1 MKSLVVAAAMA
12 VLSPTALA
20 AQAASPAPAAAP
32 AQKARLIVL
41 SDIEADPD
49 DSQSL
54 VRLLLYA
61 NEIDIEGLVAITS
74 THMRAETHPET
85 MRRIIDAYGQVRPNL
100 AKHAAGYPAAQ
111 ALAARVS
118 VGQPAYGMAAIGP
131 GKDTDGSR
139 AIIAALDRPDPRPLW
154 IAAWG
159 GTNTLAQALQTLQA
173 TRAPAEVERLVGKL
187 RVYAISDQDDAGAW
201 IRKTFPNLF
210 YIVSPGGYGA
220 ATWMGMGFSAEGLDN
235 ATVSNAWLAANIQ
248 QGHGPLGAAYPDVA
262 YGMEGDTP
270 SFLALIPNGL
280 SDPERPDLGGW
291 GGRYELHTPKIEDT
305 DPKGFN
311 GGVPVES
318 ETRPIWT
325 NAVDRYTPYEA
336 SAHGRPIRA
345 GGKTFED
352 FRVTLWRWRDAYQN
366 DFAARIGWT
375 TLPYEAA
382 NHPPVARLAHPD
394 RLTVKAG
401 ETFVLDA
408 SPSTDPDGDS
418 LSFLWFHYPEAGSWK
433 APIAPGGAENVY
445 RVAFKAPAVTKS
457 ETAQFVV
464 AVTDKGSPP
473 VTRYQRVM
481 VTITP

>member
-1 MKSLVVAAAMA
+1 MRSLVLAAALA
-12 VLSPTALA
+12 VLPPTVAV
-20 AQAASPAPAAAP
+20 AQAPAAETPAP
-32 AQKARLIVL
+32 TQKARLIVL

-74 THMRAETHPET
+74 THMRTEVHPET
-85 MRRIIDAYGQVRPNL
+85 MRRIIAAYGQVQPNL
-100 AKHAAGYPAAQ
+100 TKHAAGYPSTQ
-111 ALAARVS
+111 ALQARVS

-154 IAAWG
+154 IGAWG
-159 GTNTLAQALQTLQA
+159 GTNTLAQALTTLRA
-173 TRAPAEVERLVGKL
+173 TRSPAELDRLVSKL
-187 RVYAISDQDDAGAW
+187 RVYAISDQDDTGAW
-201 IRKTFPNLF
+201 IRKTFPKLF

-270 SFLALIPNGL
+270 AFLGLIPNGL
-280 SDPERPDLGGW
+280 NPPERPDWGGW
-291 GGRYELHTPKIEDT
+291 GGRYRLYTPKLEDT

-311 GGVPVES
+311 GGVPVEP

-325 NAVDRYTPYEA
+325 NAVDRYTPYEPA
-336 SAHGRPIRA
+336 AHGRPIKA
-345 GGKTFED
+345 GKQSFED

-375 TLPYEAA
+375 ALPYEKA
-382 NHPPVARLAHPD
+382 NHPPIVRLGHADH
-394 RLTVKAG
+394 LTVKAG
-401 ETFVLDA
+401 ETFVLSA
-408 SPSTDPDGDS
+408 EPSTDPDGDS
-418 LSFLWFHYPEAGSWK
+418 LSFLWFHYPEVGSWTS
-433 APIAPGGAENVY
+433 PIAPAGAENVY
-445 RVAFKAPAVTKS
+445 RSAFKAPAVSKP
-457 ETAQFVV
+457 ETAHFIV
-464 AVTDKGSPP
+464 AVTDKGAPP
-473 VTRYQRVM
+473 VTRYRRVV

>member
-1 MKSLVVAAAMA
+1 MRSLVLAAALVVLPPAVVAA
-12 VLSPTALA
+12 S
-20 AQAASPAPAAAP
+20 AQAAPASAS

-74 THMRAETHPET
+74 THMRGEVHPQT
-85 MRRIIDAYGQVRPNL
+85 MRRIIGAYGRVQPNL
-100 AKHAAGYPAAQ
+100 LKHAAGYPTAQ
-111 ALAARVS
+111 SLLSKVS

-131 GKDTDGSR
+131 GRDTDGSR
-139 AIIAALDRPDPRPLW
+139 AIIAALDRPDERPLW

-159 GTNTLAQALQTLQA
+159 GTNTLAQALLTLQA
-173 TRAPAEVERLVGKL
+173 TRSPAEVERLVGKL
-187 RVYAISDQDDAGAW
+187 RVYAISDQDDTGAW
-201 IRKTFPNLF
+201 IRKTFPRLF
-210 YIVSPGGYGA
+210 YVVSPGGYGA
-220 ATWMGMGFSAEGLDN
+220 ATWMGMGFAGEGLDN

-291 GGRYELHTPKIEDT
+291 GGRYELRTPRIEDT

-311 GGVPVES
+311 GGVPVEP

-325 NAVDRYTPYEA
+325 NATDRYTPYEA
-336 SAHGRPIRA
+336 SAHGRPIKA
-345 GGKTFED
+345 GGRTFED

-375 TLPYEAA
+375 TLPYEKA

-394 RLTVKAG
+394 QLTVKAG

-433 APIAPGGAENVY
+433 TPIAPAGAENVY
-445 RVAFKAPAVTKS
+445 RTAFKAPMVSKP
-457 ETAQFVV
+457 ETAAFVV
-464 AVTDKGSPP
+464 AVTDKGAPP
-473 VTRYQRVM
+473 VTRYQRVT